1 MGGVDYADQ
10 KQNEHRIPVKSR
22 RWYRYL
28 AFFRFETAMVNAY
41 ILRQLSPNHGAI
53 SQLDFRLELIAELL
67 GNYSCCKRKQAST
80 EIEVR
85 DGKSHFPVHVTLNRC
100 SYCAS
105 RGQRHRSSWGCALCA
120 VALCA
125 GCFEPYHTTWG
136 TLAWIKMEGAKFKF
150 SWLSQK
156 LVYLTCS
163 SNYCCKCFASSLLW
177 NNLLKEDILTV
188 NNVISSKMH
197 ICNQERESQFNM
209 SFIFIV
215 KSIRFF
221 ILCCFAWRLWKY
233 DIMKN

>member
-28 AFFRFETAMVNAY
+28 ALFLFETAMVNAY

-85 DGKSHFPVHVTLNRC
+85 NGKSHFPVHVTLNRC

-120 VALCA
+120 VTLCA
-125 GCFEPYHTTWG
+125 GCFEPYHTMWG

-163 SNYCCKCFASSLLW
+163 SNYCCKCVASSLLW
-177 NNLLKEDILTV
+177 NNLLK
-188 NNVISSKMH
+188 
-197 ICNQERESQFNM
+197 
-209 SFIFIV
+209 
-215 KSIRFF
+215 
-221 ILCCFAWRLWKY
+221 
-233 DIMKN
+233 